1 MTANLPVIID
11 ASTVVD
17 MNSERRLRLSARL
30 YLWNDMYSFISL
42 SPSLT
47 VSDYWYDPV
56 NQSVSKSVPFM
67 CLCVW
72 IFIKTLY
79 SHFLV

>member
-56 NQSVSKSVPFM
+56 NQS
-67 CLCVW
+67 
-72 IFIKTLY
+72 
-79 SHFLV
+79 LVLGRRQLVIIYKVAFS